1 MKYLAVTT
9 ALMSS
14 LAMASYADPID
25 TKTVT
30 LPAPDY
36 ATGFYVGPEGGF
48 SAYQALPDHNKPGLD
63 NKNSNIGGFGGGK
76 LGYEFDLGLFRPA
89 IEADMFYNG
98 FSGSWDR
105 EFYGPVHKLRNREYE
120 KYRIDSGAFMENELV
135 HINLGAFQPYVGAG
149 IGLFTL
155 DRTQK
160 QRDTNYYSGKLYS
173 SETFDYTNTSAAWQ
187 VIGGADYYLT
197 RRVSLFAE
205 YKFLNY
211 LNTAAPHGRL
221 GQQLV
226 GVGVRA
232 FF

>member
-1 MKYLAVTT
+1 MKYLAVTA
-9 ALMSS
+9 ALVCS
-14 LAMASYADPID
+14 LALAAYAGPID
-25 TKTVT
+25 VKTVT
-30 LPAPDY
+30 SPEPDY
-36 ATGFYVGPEGGF
+36 ATGFYIGPEGGLN
-48 SAYQALPDHNKPGLD
+48 AYQDVPDHNKPDAHDKDSDASGYV
-63 NKNSNIGGFGGGK
+63 GGK
-76 LGYEFDLGLFRPA
+76 LGYEFNLGLFRPA
-89 IEADMFYNG
+89 IEADMFYNS
-98 FSGSWDR
+98 FSGSYDLVFNGAAH
-105 EFYGPVHKLRNREYE
+105 ENREYE
-120 KYRIDSGAFMENELV
+120 KYWTNSGAFMENELV

-149 IGLFTL
+149 IGLFTS
-155 DRTQK
+155 DRTLK

-173 SETFDYTNTSAAWQ
+173 SATFDTANTSAAWQ

-226 GVGVRA
+226 GVGMRV